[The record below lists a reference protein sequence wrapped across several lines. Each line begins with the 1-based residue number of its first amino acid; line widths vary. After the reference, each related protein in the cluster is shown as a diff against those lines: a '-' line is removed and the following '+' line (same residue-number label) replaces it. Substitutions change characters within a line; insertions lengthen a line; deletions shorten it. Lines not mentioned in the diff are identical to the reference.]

1 MRQPSYETQTV
12 QHPNPLARYA
22 HRARLGVALAL
33 ASRLAP
39 PQGQVVDFGAADG
52 LFLHRLGERRPD
64 LRRVAVEPFR
74 PIAYPFIR
82 IRAALEQLPDG
93 EADLL
98 TAFEVLEHLTPGEL
112 ADFIRQAR
120 RVSRPG
126 ARLLVSVPV
135 MQGLALPLKE
145 LSRALLY
152 RRRSDYRLGE
162 LLRGLAGLPVTRA
175 ANVRASHKG
184 FDHRLMRQTLAEAF
198 AIEARRLSPL
208 PWLPW
213 WMNSQ
218 VFWQLGL

>member
-52 LFLHRLGERRPD
+52 RFLHRLGERRPD

-126 ARLLVSVPV
+126 ASLLVSVPV

-175 ANVRASHKG
+175 TNVRASHKG